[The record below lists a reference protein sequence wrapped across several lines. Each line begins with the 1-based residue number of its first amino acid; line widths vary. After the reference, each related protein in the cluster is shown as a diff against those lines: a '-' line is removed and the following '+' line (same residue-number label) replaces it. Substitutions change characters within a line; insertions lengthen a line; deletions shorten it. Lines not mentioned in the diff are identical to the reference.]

1 MKVVIDF
8 EPSIHSFNSYIECTI
23 MEHIS
28 KVSKAVFKAYPFEYI
43 FMYKQETDPL
53 QISFNLNQ
61 EIKSLDSKVVN
72 QWQSIMYNTFDKVDI
87 DNLKHF
93 GDAIESFMS
102 LHYKDEDY
110 TIVVDKRM
118 CVGITLTKD
127 LE

>member
-1 MKVVIDF
+1 MKVV
-8 EPSIHSFNSYIECTI
+8 
-23 MEHIS
+23 
-28 KVSKAVFKAYPFEYI
+28 
-43 FMYKQETDPL
+43 
-53 QISFNLNQ
+53 
-61 EIKSLDSKVVN
+61 
-72 QWQSIMYNTFDKVDI
+72 I

>member
-1 MKVVIDF
+1 
-8 EPSIHSFNSYIECTI
+8 
-23 MEHIS
+23 
-28 KVSKAVFKAYPFEYI
+28 
-43 FMYKQETDPL
+43 MYKQETDPL